1 MPTRD
6 DAWPQG
12 TPCWIDCQVD
22 DTTKAREFYAGLFGW
37 EIYDSPE
44 EAGGYLMA
52 MKHGKPAAGIGPKP
66 QGMPMPSA
74 WTTYFAADS
83 ADDIAA
89 KVADQGGQTLMPPFD
104 VLDVGRMFIAADP
117 TGAPFGVWQARAHT
131 GAGVFNEDGAYCW
144 NELHTRGYQQAQAFY
159 AGVFGWTFTE
169 IGDGQSFTYSTFGL
183 PGGGDAVGG
192 ISDDTQMPGEAPAHW
207 LTWFQTDD
215 TDGSIATA
223 TDLGASVVMP
233 ADDSPFG
240 RMAVIRA
247 PQGEVFGLIDPSR
260 TVGEP
265 AAGETT

>member
-1 MPTRD
+1 MT
-6 DAWPQG
+6 A
-12 TPCWIDCQVD
+12 
-22 DTTKAREFYAGLFGW
+22 
-37 EIYDSPE
+37 S
-44 EAGGYLMA
+44 
-52 MKHGKPAAGIGPKP
+52 
-66 QGMPMPSA
+66 
-74 WTTYFAADS
+74 
-83 ADDIAA
+83 
-89 KVADQGGQTLMPPFD
+89 
-104 VLDVGRMFIAADP
+104 
-117 TGAPFGVWQARAHT
+117 
-131 GAGVFNEDGAYCW
+131 
-144 NELHTRGYQQAQAFY
+144 
-159 AGVFGWTFTE
+159 
-169 IGDGQSFTYSTFGL
+169 SFTYSTFGL